1 MERNRLGLRIHHS
14 GSSQSEE
21 SALDL
26 ERNHCNRLPG
36 STEDRANYFGNLQK
50 GLLPETLGRSP
61 TGQQAT
67 TLLELMTIRA
77 SHSKILRRFSLGT
90 AIGFRIQRGILTDIP
105 AILVFVARKAHRQLQ
120 FDLFSCIMSFFKGMV

>member
-14 GSSQSEE
+14 GSSRPRGVGRG
-21 SALDL
+21 A
-26 ERNHCNRLPG
+26 
-36 STEDRANYFGNLQK
+36 EDRANYFGNLQK

-90 AIGFRIQRGILTDIP
+90 AIGFRIQSGILTDIP

-120 FDLFSCIMSFFKGMV
+120 FDLFSCIMSFFKGML